1 MRVTQLA
8 LIIATVCSSTA
19 VLAENT
25 SFATSTKESKITT
38 SLDAVTVTATRT
50 EKTAL
55 ESKQAVN
62 VITSADIERN
72 LSTSVFDSLIMVPNT
87 SATGG
92 PRAAGQKF
100 SIRGFSDAED
110 VLVTVD
116 GAIQTFEKYRMGSF
130 FGDPSLYRSISVKRG
145 PSTVLHGG
153 GALGGLVQAE
163 LKNASDF
170 LDPDEQAGA
179 KVNLGFNSN
188 NKQKNGSIT
197 AYAKAI
203 EDLDLLL
210 SYSNRDSDDF
220 ELSNGETLENSA
232 IASESFLLKGEY
244 YLTDAQLLTLS
255 YNQTE
260 DSQRTEFNTTD
271 EGSWGTVYR
280 TVAQK
285 VTNLGY
291 EFSPENN
298 DYINLKA
305 TLGYSQS
312 HVTESDG
319 SGFLKDF
326 VGLES
331 NYEYNILTFDLL
343 NTTMLG
349 LHTLTYGL
357 QASNKERIGEKL
369 SFDCTDYDTS
379 TRSCN
384 AYADVATIAEMSS
397 QPSGQ
402 QDKVGIYIQD
412 EFTWQ
417 ALTLTAG
424 VRYEK
429 YDSSATDKFNLQHP
443 TTNNDVSH
451 SEVVSAF
458 SAGYQL
464 TDQLSVFANHQQGFR
479 APLIDEIY
487 DQYQGRNPNLTL
499 DNELSTSTEIGAIWQ
514 QNEIF
519 STEDVL
525 TARFIY
531 FDISVD
537 DEIVSHTNA
546 GTNPVPN
553 PRYNNSGSNDR
564 DGIELEIN
572 YANSLLFA
580 NVTYSNISGEDQDS
594 ELLWYLPADKLAL
607 DTGFNFVDN
616 TVQTGLR
623 LVHNSERD
631 VQVYDSASRSYS
643 VGQHDSYSLVDLFV
657 SWDIS
662 AVLNVRLAVDNV
674 LDEEYQVRA
683 GTGGAIGDYGIGRN
697 IKTQVSYQF

>member
-8 LIIATVCSSTA
+8 LAIATICSSTA

-25 SFATSTKESKITT
+25 SLTENVPENRVITT
-38 SLDAVTVTATRT
+38 LDTVTVTATRT

-55 ESKQAVN
+55 ESQQAVN

-72 LSTSVFDSLIMVPNT
+72 LSTSVFDSLTMVPNT
-87 SATGG
+87 TATGG

-116 GAIQTFEKYRMGSF
+116 GATQTFEKYRMGSF
-130 FGDPSLYRSISVKRG
+130 FGDTDLYRTISIKRG

-153 GALGGLVQAE
+153 GALGGIVQAE
-163 LKNASDF
+163 LKNARDF
-170 LDPDEQAGA
+170 LAPDEKAGA
-179 KVNLGFNSN
+179 KVKLGFDSN
-188 NKQKNGSIT
+188 NDQKNASIT
-197 AYAKAI
+197 AYAQATT
-203 EDLDLLL
+203 DLDLLF

-220 ELSNGETLENSA
+220 ELSNGETLDNSA

-244 YLTDAQLLTLS
+244 YLTDEQLLTLS
-255 YNQTE
+255 YNETE

-271 EGSWGTVYR
+271 KGAWGTIHRSVS
-280 TVAQK
+280 QK

-291 EFSPENN
+291 DFSPQNN
-298 DYINLKA
+298 DYINLQA

-312 HVTESDG
+312 HVVESDG
-319 SGFLKDF
+319 NGSLKDYI
-326 VGLES
+326 GLKS
-331 NYEYNILTFDLL
+331 TYEYNILTFDLL

-349 LHTLTYGL
+349 QHALTYGV
-357 QASNKERIGEKL
+357 QGSQKDRVGEKL
-369 SFDCTDYDTS
+369 SFACTEYDNA

-384 AYADVATIAEMSS
+384 AYTDVATTAEMSS
-397 QPSGQ
+397 QPGGEQ
-402 QDKVGIYIQD
+402 NKLGIYIQD

-424 VRYEK
+424 VRYES
-429 YDSSATDKFNLQHP
+429 YDSSPTANFNDKYT

-458 SAGYQL
+458 SASYQF

-479 APLIDEIY
+479 APLLDEIY
-487 DQYQGRNPNLTL
+487 DQYQGRNPNLSL
-499 DNELSTSTEIGAIWQ
+499 ENELSTSSEIGAIWQ
-514 QNEIF
+514 QNEVF
-519 STEDVL
+519 SVEDAL
-525 TARFIY
+525 TARFVY

-537 DEIVSHTNA
+537 DEIISNTNKE
-546 GTNPVPN
+546 TNPMPVS
-553 PRYNNSGSNDR
+553 RYSNSGTNDR
-564 DGIELEIN
+564 DGIELEVN

-580 NVTYSNISGEDQDS
+580 NFTYSNISGDDQDN
-594 ELLWYLPADKLAL
+594 EPLWYLPADKIAL
-607 DTGFNFVDN
+607 DTGFNFFDS

-623 LVHNSERD
+623 LVHNSERN
-631 VQVYDSASRSYS
+631 VQVYDRASRSYS
-643 VGQHDSYSLVDLFV
+643 VGKHDSYSLVDVFV

-662 AVLNVRLAVDNV
+662 SALNVRLAVDNL
-674 LDEEYQVRA
+674 LDEEYQVMA

>member
-1 MRVTQLA
+1 MRITQLA
-8 LIIATVCSSTA
+8 LVIATIFSSTA
-19 VLAENT
+19 ALAENNPP
-25 SFATSTKESKITT
+25 STTAKASKITT
-38 SLDAVTVTATRT
+38 SLDAITVTATRT
-50 EKTAL
+50 EKTVL
-55 ESKQAVN
+55 ESQQAVN

-72 LSTSVFDSLIMVPNT
+72 LSTSVFDSLAIVPNT

-92 PRAAGQKF
+92 PRIAGQKF

-130 FGDPSLYRSISVKRG
+130 FGDADLYRSISIKRG

-170 LDPDEQAGA
+170 LAPNEQAGA
-179 KVNLGFNSN
+179 KVKLGFHSN
-188 NKQKNGSIT
+188 NEQKNASVT
-197 AYAKAI
+197 AYAKAT
-203 EDLDLLL
+203 EDLDLLFA
-210 SYSNRDSDDF
+210 YSHRDSDDF
-220 ELSNGETLENSA
+220 ELSNGETLDNSEV
-232 IASESFLLKGEY
+232 ASESLLLKGEY
-244 YLTDAQLLTLS
+244 YLTDEQLFTLS

-280 TVAQK
+280 SISQQ

-312 HVTESDG
+312 HVVESDG
-319 SGFLKDF
+319 IGFLKDYI
-326 VGLES
+326 GLES
-331 NYEYNILTFDLL
+331 SYEYNILTFDLL
-343 NTTMLG
+343 NTTVLG
-349 LHTLTYGL
+349 QHTLTYGI
-357 QASNKERIGEKL
+357 QASKKDRIGEKL
-369 SFDCTDYDTS
+369 TLKCLDEPR
-379 TRSCN
+379 TRTCN
-384 AYADVATIAEMSS
+384 KYADVATVAEISS
-397 QPSGQ
+397 QPGGQ
-402 QDKVGIYIQD
+402 QDKIGIYIQD

-424 VRYEK
+424 VRYEN
-429 YDSSATDKFNLQHP
+429 YDSSATDKFNSKHS
-443 TTNNDVSH
+443 TTDNDVSH

-458 SAGYQL
+458 SANYQL
-464 TDQLSVFANHQQGFR
+464 TDRLSIFANLQQGFR

-487 DQYQGRNPNLTL
+487 DQYRGRNPNLAL

-514 QNEIF
+514 QNGIF
-519 STEDVL
+519 SVEDAL

-531 FDISVD
+531 FDTSVD
-537 DEIVSHTNA
+537 DEIISETNPE
-546 GTNPVPN
+546 TNPVPN
-553 PRYNNSGSNDR
+553 ARYNNSGSNDR

-572 YANSLLFA
+572 YGNSLLFA
-580 NVTYSNISGEDQDS
+580 NITYSKISGDDQNN
-594 ELLWYLPADKLAL
+594 EPLWYLPADKLAL

-616 TVQTGLR
+616 TVKTGLR
-623 LVHNSERD
+623 LIHNSERD
-631 VQVYDSASRSYS
+631 VQVYDGASRSYS
-643 VGQHDSYSLVDLFV
+643 AGKHPNYTLLDVFI

-662 AVLNVRLAVDNV
+662 EALNVRLAVDNV